1 LSKLILYGKEEI
13 NMPKVELVLTAVA
26 LAMGVVSVVLAIL
39 GTVPIETTVILLGI
53 GLFAISVAKL
63 QKVKD

>member
-1 LSKLILYGKEEI
+1 LGKS
-13 NMPKVELVLTAVA
+13 ELVLTAVA

-39 GTVPIETTVILLGI
+39 RAVPMETTIILLGI
-53 GLFAISVAKL
+53 GLFALSIAKL

>member
-1 LSKLILYGKEEI
+1 MSKLILYGKEKI
-13 NMPKVELVLTAVA
+13 NMLKVELVLPAVA

-39 GTVPIETTVILLGI
+39 GTVPIETTIILLGI

>member
-1 LSKLILYGKEEI
+1 MGKA
-13 NMPKVELVLTAVA
+13 ELVLTAIA
-26 LAMGVVSVVLAIL
+26 LAMSVASVVLGIL
-39 GTVPIETTVILLGI
+39 GTVPMETTVILLGI

>member
-1 LSKLILYGKEEI
+1 
-13 NMPKVELVLTAVA
+13 MPEVELVLTAVA

-39 GTVPIETTVILLGI
+39 GTVPIVTTIILLGM
-53 GLFAISVAKL
+53 GFFAISVAKL

>member
-1 LSKLILYGKEEI
+1 MIFKFIVIAIGLGVI
-13 NMPKVELVLTAVA
+13 
-26 LAMGVVSVVLAIL
+26 GVVSVVLAIL
-39 GTVPIETTVILLGI
+39 GTVPIETTIILLGI

>member
-1 LSKLILYGKEEI
+1 MS
-13 NMPKVELVLTAVA
+13 KVELVLTAVA

-39 GTVPIETTVILLGI
+39 GTVPIETTIILLGV